1 MPHIPDLNDKF
12 IYTRT
17 DPNSIIAAP
26 KGALLFRRNNR
37 FYLNRTGNLTSNWTL
52 LPYKT
57 VINPVPDEDKPIR
70 FEHKFE
76 VWIKNSDGLKDELG
90 YLLPKTDWKFF
101 SYDHLFVTAE
111 QRSLHWIMPPPENS
125 VDPRGSDNARSY
137 DENFFYAKISGS
149 WVRTP
154 ILTFVES
161 SSMDSGEIPA
171 LYTHLPFVDPP
182 RRAPRPVTVYDSG
195 LPGDQS
201 YDFDF
206 FYVKPSL
213 WKRSPLSVYYYPDKM
228 TVF

>member
-1 MPHIPDLNDKF
+1 MPRIPDLNDKF

-101 SYDHLFVTAE
+101 SYDDLFVTAE

-154 ILTFVES
+154 IHIYTTASL
-161 SSMDSGEIPA
+161 DIGEQPYW
-171 LYTHLPFVDPP
+171 YTNLPFVDAP
-182 RRAPRPVTVYDSG
+182 RRTPAPNRNDSSV
-195 LPGDQS
+195 PGDQS
-201 YDFDF
+201 YDRDF
-206 FYVKPSL
+206 FYINPSL
-213 WKRSPLSVYYYPDKM
+213 WKRTPLDYFDASKM
-228 TVF
+228 TMF